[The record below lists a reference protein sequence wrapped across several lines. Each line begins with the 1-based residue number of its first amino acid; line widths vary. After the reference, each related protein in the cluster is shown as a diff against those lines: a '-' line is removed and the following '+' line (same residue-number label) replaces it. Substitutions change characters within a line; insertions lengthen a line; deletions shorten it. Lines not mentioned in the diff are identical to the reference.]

1 MNAEPNR
8 ALRVWDPALRLFHW
22 SLAASFFAAYL
33 TEDEWMGVHVN
44 AGYLIGTLIL
54 FRVIWGFVGP
64 SHARFTDFVRSP
76 RAVSAYL
83 TDAVRHRAPRYVGHN
98 PAGGAMVVALL
109 ICLSLTVVTG
119 MALYGATDFA
129 GPLSG
134 LFRGEQAADVLEE
147 VHEVAAN
154 LTLFLVVLHLG
165 GVLFSSLE
173 HGENLVRSMID
184 GRKKENP
191 A

>member
-22 SLAASFFAAYL
+22 SLAASFFAAYV

-44 AGYLIGTLIL
+44 AGYLIGALIL

-64 SHARFTDFVRSP
+64 RHARFGDFVRSP
-76 RAVSAYL
+76 REVAAYL
-83 TDAVRHRAPRYVGHN
+83 TDAVRRRAPRYVGHN

-129 GPLSG
+129 GPLAG
-134 LFRGEQAADVLEE
+134 MFRGEQAADILKE

-154 LTLFLVVLHLG
+154 LTLFLVILHLG

-184 GRKKENP
+184 GRKKENL